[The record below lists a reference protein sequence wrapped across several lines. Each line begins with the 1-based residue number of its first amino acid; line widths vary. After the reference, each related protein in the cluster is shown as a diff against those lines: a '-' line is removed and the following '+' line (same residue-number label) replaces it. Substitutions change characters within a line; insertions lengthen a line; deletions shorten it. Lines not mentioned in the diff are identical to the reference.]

1 MVAEFERITLA
12 QAYDL
17 NTINFLNDLA
27 YLKDRGRWEKEQ
39 LRIWQ
44 QKHSAKAS

>member
-1 MVAEFERITLA
+1 MERIPLA

-27 YLKDRGRWEKEQ
+27 FLKDKARYEKEEHNKW
-39 LRIWQ
+39 L
-44 QKHSAKAS
+44 QKGKGKGSY